1 VQLQLYDY
9 PSNAVQELV
18 VNALVHRDY
27 QIEGSVD
34 LEHSLEQLTIGSPGG
49 LVFGVTP
56 ENILTHPS
64 TPRNRL
70 LLETVTTLQ
79 LAERTGQGIDR
90 VYREVLRL
98 GKPPPEFRDDGK
110 RVNVVLQGGTGNENF
125 ARFVNADLDPVQGGD
140 LEILLGLSA
149 LRSKKTLSAE
159 SLTPRIQRSP
169 SEAQAVLE
177 RMVHAGLIEPSRR
190 SARQPFPTYSLA
202 ASSLAGMGRAVTYHL
217 RGGDGVDHKVVQH
230 VNEYGH
236 ITNQTLRRLFD
247 LNIYQARDLLR
258 DMQTREL
265 LRKIDDKTAGP
276 GVRYGPGRKFAAKAE
291 KPKNKTRRSVRKPP
305 TEK

>member
-1 VQLQLYDY
+1 
-9 PSNAVQELV
+9 
-18 VNALVHRDY
+18 
-27 QIEGSVD
+27 
-34 LEHSLEQLTIGSPGG
+34 
-49 LVFGVTP
+49 VTP

-70 LLETVTTLQ
+70 LLETVNTLQ
-79 LAERTGQGIDR
+79 LAERTGQGVDR
-90 VYREVLRL
+90 VYREMLRL
-98 GKPPPEFRDDGK
+98 GKPPPVFRDDGM
-110 RVNVVLQGGTGNENF
+110 RVDVVLQGGTGNESF

-149 LRSKKTLSAE
+149 LRTKKTLSAE
-159 SLTPRIQRSP
+159 SLAPRIQRSA

-202 ASSLAGMGRAVTYHL
+202 ASSLAGMGRAVTYHR
-217 RGGDGVDHKVVQH
+217 RGGDGVDQKVIQH
-230 VNEYGH
+230 VIEYGH

-247 LNIYQARDLLR
+247 LNVYQARDLLR
-258 DMQTREL
+258 EMQTREL

-276 GVRYGPGRKFAAKAE
+276 GVRYGPGRTFHETGAE
-291 KPKNKTRRSVRKPP
+291 PTSKTRRSGRKL
-305 TEK
+305 K